1 MTVFIEQFPSN
12 GIFQD
17 ILCVFVS
24 SMQNPI
30 LPNGPIIF
38 EQKLKCIFTHSKTPL
53 HNFDSAEHTKKKRGK
68 VILMTTPYR
77 CPNCRTNRTRFNI
90 IQQVPQSV
98 KLDPQSGQVVQQ
110 YEEGSLEPFHLA
122 YNGPELKVQ
131 CAACGLVEDE
141 MTFKK
146 FGENTH

>member
-1 MTVFIEQFPSN
+1 
-12 GIFQD
+12 
-17 ILCVFVS
+17 
-24 SMQNPI
+24 
-30 LPNGPIIF
+30 
-38 EQKLKCIFTHSKTPL
+38 
-53 HNFDSAEHTKKKRGK
+53 
-68 VILMTTPYR
+68 MTTPYR

-98 KLDPQSGQVVQQ
+98 KMDPQSGQVVQQ
-110 YEEGSLEPFHLA
+110 YEEGNLDPFHLA

-146 FGENTH
+146 FGESTR